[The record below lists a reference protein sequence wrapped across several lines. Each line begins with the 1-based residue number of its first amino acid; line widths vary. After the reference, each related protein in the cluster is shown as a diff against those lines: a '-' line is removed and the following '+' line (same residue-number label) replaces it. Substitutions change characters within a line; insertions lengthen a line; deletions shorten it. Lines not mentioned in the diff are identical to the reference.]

1 MAKRRSVI
9 PDGMQDFYDQF
20 HFSPAVRVGKTVYA
34 SGQVGAGPEG
44 KLDPDPAVQI
54 SQAFENVRAVLERAG
69 SGLED
74 VVEMTT
80 FHVGFQEHIGIFMQ
94 VKDAFLKEPYPAWTA
109 IGVSELAFGAL
120 VEIKV
125 TARRGSGKKK

>member
-1 MAKRRSVI
+1 MSKRRAVI
-9 PDGMQDFYDQF
+9 PKSMKTMYEQF
-20 HFSPAVRVGKTVYA
+20 HFAPAVRVGKTLYC
-34 SGQVGAGPEG
+34 SGQTGNTPDG

-54 SQAFENVRAVLERAG
+54 GQAFENVRTVLEKAG
-69 SGLED
+69 GSLED

-94 VKDAFLKEPYPAWTA
+94 VKDGFMKEPYPAWTA
-109 IGVSELAFGAL
+109 VGVSELAFGAI

-125 TARRGSGKKK
+125 TARL